1 LLSAELLKLRSVRS
15 PWLLLAASQLLTLV
29 GVGGLIASGADVD
42 LVETWS
48 MAVGHAGLAS
58 LLSLVLGIQAVAGE
72 HRHKTIT
79 DTYLITPRRD
89 RVILAKL
96 GVYTAVGFAFGVAA
110 ALTAL
115 IATAGLVTAKG
126 GSFDLLNGEV
136 WRTVVGGIAWN
147 AAFAAIGVG
156 VGALVRNLAGAIAA
170 ALAWMALVEG
180 LVGQLIGEN
189 LSRWLPLAAGRALDN
204 LTDAAA
210 GFSQPA
216 AGALLACYAAGMAAL
231 AVSVTLRRDVS

>member
-115 IATAGLVTAKG
+115 IATAGLVAASPGTRHSPRSASASG
-126 GSFDLLNGEV
+126 PWSATWPERSPPLWPGWHSSRDSSGSSSA
-136 WRTVVGGIAWN
+136 RT
-147 AAFAAIGVG
+147 
-156 VGALVRNLAGAIAA
+156 
-170 ALAWMALVEG
+170 
-180 LVGQLIGEN
+180 
-189 LSRWLPLAAGRALDN
+189 
-204 LTDAAA
+204 
-210 GFSQPA
+210 
-216 AGALLACYAAGMAAL
+216 
-231 AVSVTLRRDVS
+231 